1 VTAARVFHPPVDQSY
16 AYRFDAADRS
26 IVISGDTGPS
36 RELVTLA
43 AGADVLVHEV
53 MHLGAVESL
62 LKRVPNAATLR
73 VNLVRHHTS
82 TDDVGKIAAA
92 AGVKTLVLTH
102 FVPQDDPALTEEMW
116 LEGVRKHYNGRVVM
130 GQDLLEI

>member
-1 VTAARVFHPPVDQSY
+1 
-16 AYRFDAADRS
+16 
-26 IVISGDTGPS
+26 
-36 RELVTLA
+36 
-43 AGADVLVHEV
+43 
-53 MHLGAVESL
+53 MHLGAVDSL